1 MRHSARV
8 MAAGTDRRRR
18 LAVALLATAGA
29 LSLAAGWVGVRD
41 ARAAG
46 TARPAATTVSAS
58 PAAPATPA
66 VPDSR
71 HYLTTELDVRPGIK
85 VQVQPPYPARAARE
99 SVSGKAVV
107 QLFVD
112 SNGAIEKVTVERA
125 APDGYGFG
133 ESAAR
138 AFRAARFS
146 PAMKD
151 GKRVR
156 VQMRIE
162 VSFDAPPP
170 ASGKP
175 KQR

>member
-1 MRHSARV
+1 ML
-8 MAAGTDRRRR
+8 AA
-18 LAVALLATAGA
+18 AGA
-29 LSLAAGWVGVRD
+29 LSLAAGWVGVRN
-41 ARAAG
+41 ARAAS
-46 TARPAATTVSAS
+46 TTKPAATAVSAS
-58 PAAPATPA
+58 PTTPA

-71 HYLTTELDVRPGIK
+71 HYLTTELTVRPGIK

-99 SVSGKAVV
+99 NVSGKAIV
-107 QLFVD
+107 QLYID
-112 SNGAIEKVTVERA
+112 SNGAVEKVTVERVTPA
-125 APDGYGFG
+125 GYGFD

-146 PAMKD
+146 PGMKD

-170 ASGKP
+170 ASSNK
-175 KQR
+175 R

>member
-1 MRHSARV
+1 MPRSARV
-8 MAAGTDRRRR
+8 MAAGADRRRG

-29 LSLAAGWVGVRD
+29 LSLAGGWVGMRD

-46 TARPAATTVSAS
+46 TPRPAATPVSAS
-58 PAAPATPA
+58 PTAPA

-85 VQVQPPYPARAARE
+85 VRVQPPYPARAARE
-99 SVSGKAVV
+99 NMSGKAVV
-107 QLFVD
+107 QLFID
-112 SNGAIEKVTVERA
+112 SNGGVEKVAIERA

-170 ASGKP
+170 ASGKQ